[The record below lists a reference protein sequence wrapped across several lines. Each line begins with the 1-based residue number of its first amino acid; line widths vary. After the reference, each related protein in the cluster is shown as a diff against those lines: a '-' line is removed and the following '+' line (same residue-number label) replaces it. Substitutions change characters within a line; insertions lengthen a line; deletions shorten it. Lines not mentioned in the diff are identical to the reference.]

1 MQNPI
6 QPESQLAQAKN
17 AATFSPHDAGED
29 SLISLAAFIERKFIP
44 HHVELKSLSG
54 RTHYQAILKHIL
66 RPETVERLFTPYVRT
81 AKARLKA
88 APDWPYLD
96 DTRLCDLNADHVRQ
110 LTSSASARGY
120 SHQTVKHIRNVMS
133 AIVSHARRE
142 HMFNGDNPIS
152 EVELPPMPHKESH
165 NLTIVEA
172 KTILGMMKY
181 PEREIALITIT
192 VGMSISEICALQWK
206 HVNLTG
212 STIYAD
218 GKLVPPRSILVSRQ
232 WNAVGVVEANSNRV
246 RQVTIPDP
254 LIQALARLRRRHDN
268 ADSNSFVIANRE
280 GNPIRPSSVGTL
292 RLKPIGRELEMPWLS
307 WQVLKR
313 AHDALLSELRVQLTD
328 DLVLSTRDNREGGPQ
343 WPTARRKSGQARYA
357 RVGLTPRLR
366 PGDVAFPP
374 TSDTQECARQEPQT
388 TPANVQETGA

>member
-1 MQNPI
+1 MQNPW
-6 QPESQLAQAKN
+6 QPESQLAEGKK
-17 AATFSPHDAGED
+17 AATFSPHDTSDETI
-29 SLISLAAFIERKFIP
+29 ISLAEFIERKFIP

-66 RPETVERLFTPYVRT
+66 RPETVERLFSPYVGT

-110 LTSSASARGY
+110 LTSSASAHGY
-120 SHQTVKHIRNVMS
+120 SHQTVKHIRNVVS

-142 HMFNGDNPIS
+142 HLFSGDNPIS
-152 EVELPPMPHKESH
+152 EVELPPMPHRESH

-172 KTILGMMKY
+172 KTILGLMKY

-192 VGMSISEICALQWK
+192 IGLSISEICALQWK

-212 STIYAD
+212 STIYSD
-218 GKLVPPRSILVSRQ
+218 GKLIPPRSILVSRQ
-232 WNAVGVVEANSNRV
+232 WNAAGVVEASSNRI
-246 RQVTIPDP
+246 RQVTVPDP
-254 LIQALARLRRRHDN
+254 LIQALMRLRRRHGI
-268 ADSNSFVIANRE
+268 ADPNSFVVATRE

-292 RLKPIGRELEMPWLS
+292 RLKPIGRELAMPWLS

-313 AHDALLSELRVQLTD
+313 AHDALLSELRVQLSD
-328 DLVLSTRDNREGGPQ
+328 VLVLSIRDPRDGGRQ
-343 WPTARRKSGQARYA
+343 WRTMRRKSGQARYS
-357 RVGLTPRLR
+357 RGLSLPLS
-366 PGDVAFPP
+366 PP
-374 TSDTQECARQEPQT
+374 D
-388 TPANVQETGA
+388 GASLPNE

>member
-1 MQNPI
+1 MQAPI
-6 QPESQLAQAKN
+6 QPEPQLAQGKN
-17 AATFSPHDAGED
+17 AAPFSPHDGGHD
-29 SLISLAAFIERKFIP
+29 SSISLAAFIERKFIP

-66 RPETVERLFTPYVRT
+66 RPETVERLFSPYVAT
-81 AKARLKA
+81 TKARLKA

-96 DTRLCDLNADHVRQ
+96 DISLCDLNANHVRQ
-110 LTSSASARGY
+110 LTSSASAHGY

-133 AIVSHARRE
+133 AVVSHARRE
-142 HMFNGDNPIS
+142 HMFSGDNPIS
-152 EVELPPMPHKESH
+152 EVELPPMTHKESH

-172 KTILGMMKY
+172 KAILGMMKY

-192 VGMSISEICALQWK
+192 IGMSISEICALQWK

-218 GKLVPPRSILVSRQ
+218 GKLIPPRSILVSRQ

-246 RQVTIPDP
+246 RQVMIPDP
-254 LIQALARLRRRHDN
+254 LIQALIKLRRRHGSAN
-268 ADSNSFVIANRE
+268 PNSFVIANRE

-313 AHDALLSELRVQLTD
+313 AHDALLSELRVQLSD
-328 DLVLSTRDNREGGPQ
+328 DLVLSIRDHREGERQ
-343 WPTARRKSGQARYA
+343 WPTARRKSGQARYS
-357 RVGLTPRLR
+357 RTRLSHLS
-366 PGDVAFPP
+366 PVEESPLP
-374 TSDTQECARQEPQT
+374 NE
-388 TPANVQETGA
+388 